1 MRLGI
6 IFILFLT
13 SFSRHKPFYNKHVT
27 FITEKKCYVKK
38 KKLMTLWDG
47 FPAGEG
53 RTHLSL
59 CPRGRAL
66 LCISGDHSSPSWRQ
80 TGCSPG
86 NKAPELPAGSIRMTF
101 FSFFMA
107 DICTNTACPFWSH
120 SPRTSIWMLSSPAHL
135 PDGSPYTPV
144 SGSVWLGNHVSL
156 KSMGAW
162 RRKAQPILSPAA
174 SDLHPHDF
182 EGGVCGHQG
191 TWASWSEDIHVG
203 GCLSEPPEPSPPLH
217 QAL

>member
-1 MRLGI
+1 
-6 IFILFLT
+6 
-13 SFSRHKPFYNKHVT
+13 
-27 FITEKKCYVKK
+27 
-38 KKLMTLWDG
+38 MTLWDG

-53 RTHLSL
+53 CTHLSL

-66 LCISGDHSSPSWRQ
+66 LCVSGDYSSPSWRQ

-86 NKAPELPAGSIRMTF
+86 NKAPELPAGSIRRTF

-144 SGSVWLGNHVSL
+144 SGSVWFGSQVSL
-156 KSMGAW
+156 KSVGAW
-162 RRKAQPILSPAA
+162 RRKPIPFLALRRQNCILMTLRAGYAGTRALGPHGVRTSTLVGAFLSPL
-174 SDLHPHDF
+174 SPHLPSTRL
-182 EGGVCGHQG
+182 CKAPG
-191 TWASWSEDIHVG
+191 TTRKPIGTLGLRESGSLA
-203 GCLSEPPEPSPPLH
+203 
-217 QAL
+217 